1 VPQPD
6 LTSPP
11 TQGLTHAADDP
22 SSPEFARMFRLIG
35 TRTIEKI
42 TAYPAGSVRVEV
54 YIAIAEHDAHAAI
67 HLAAATIWLN

>member
-1 VPQPD
+1 
-6 LTSPP
+6 
-11 TQGLTHAADDP
+11 
-22 SSPEFARMFRLIG
+22 MFRLIG